1 MAGGNGKQRSVQA
14 PEPVDVPEEQESRA
28 GGNGKDRNSEK

>member
-14 PEPVDVPEEQESRA
+14 PEPVEAPEEQESRA
-28 GGNGKDRNSEK
+28 GGNGKDRNREK

>member
-1 MAGGNGKQRSVQA
+1 MAGGNGKQRSLQS
-14 PEPVDVPEEQESRA
+14 PEPVEAPEEKEVRA